1 MKRKIS
7 NHYPVFERYYGQEFP
22 AEQFYI
28 DRFDQFPSRYQ
39 EKETFKIEDLEKL
52 EQDGFI
58 LECEYFINTKKNES
72 DSLIMIFINYEKRII
87 INISTNK
94 NTVGFNVGF
103 QAIFSYDVTKGKIQS
118 QLPYLFN
125 DVSLHIKKKK
135 SNINLLK
142 NYTGHL
148 EAEEFD
154 LLSEDINLEL
164 NYGSEFIKKHELM
177 VRKLNED
184 FGKGLVLLH
193 GDPGTGKTTYIKHL
207 TSLITDKE
215 ILFVPPSVAQSLS
228 EPNIIPFLMDYRNSI
243 LIIEDAETV
252 ITDRSFGGSIAGVSN
267 ILNITDGIMGSC
279 LGIQIIATFNMEK
292 KKIDQALLRKGR
304 LILEHKFEKLNI
316 NESNKLLDYLKKD
329 YTTKEPMTLSEIYNI
344 DEEFYKMEDKRE
356 KIGFI

>member
-1 MKRKIS
+1 
-7 NHYPVFERYYGQEFP
+7 
-22 AEQFYI
+22 
-28 DRFDQFPSRYQ
+28 
-39 EKETFKIEDLEKL
+39 
-52 EQDGFI
+52 
-58 LECEYFINTKKNES
+58 LECEYIANTKKS
-72 DSLIMIFINYEKRII
+72 DSESIVMIFLDYKKRII
-87 INISTNK
+87 ITVHTNK
-94 NTVGFNVGF
+94 NTIAFNVGF
-103 QAIFSYDVTKGKIQS
+103 QIVINYDVTKGSIQT

-125 DVSLHIKKKK
+125 DNTLYITKKK

-154 LLSEDINLEL
+154 LLGEEIDLEL

-215 ILFVPPSVAQSLS
+215 IIFVPPSVAQSLS

-252 ITDRSFGGSIAGVSN
+252 ITDRSFGGSVAGVSN

-304 LILEHKFEKLNI
+304 LILEHKFDKLNV
-316 NESNKLLDYLKKD
+316 NDSNKLLDHLGKNYQ
-329 YTTKEPMTLSEIYNI
+329 TKEPMTLSEIYNI

>member
-1 MKRKIS
+1 
-7 NHYPVFERYYGQEFP
+7 
-22 AEQFYI
+22 
-28 DRFDQFPSRYQ
+28 
-39 EKETFKIEDLEKL
+39 
-52 EQDGFI
+52 
-58 LECEYFINTKKNES
+58 
-72 DSLIMIFINYEKRII
+72 MIFINYEKRII

-103 QAIFSYDVTKGKIQS
+103 HAIFSYDVTKGKIQS

-125 DVSLHIKKKK
+125 DMSLHIKKKK

-344 DEEFYKMEDKRE
+344 DEEFYKIDDKRE
-356 KIGFI
+356 KIGFQ